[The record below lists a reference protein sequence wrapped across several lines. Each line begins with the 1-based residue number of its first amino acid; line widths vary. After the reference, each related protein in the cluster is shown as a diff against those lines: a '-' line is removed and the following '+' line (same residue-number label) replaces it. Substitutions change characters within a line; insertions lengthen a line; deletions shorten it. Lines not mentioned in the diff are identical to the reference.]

1 MNEAILTALAPHGE
15 LRAAIN
21 MSNFLLVS
29 GRSADG
35 GPDGLSPDLAK
46 EIARRLGVPCRLVPF
61 EGPGRLADAVGQD
74 IWDIGNIAIEPE
86 RAQTIDFSTSY
97 IKIDANFLVRDGSS
111 FTTNAEI
118 DKPGVEIILYNR
130 SAYDLWLKENFSHPD
145 FLRVT
150 SIKESHEMFYAGT
163 GDVLASLKPRL
174 VDELAKIDGYRIIEQ
189 PFTSINQSVG
199 LQKGHP
205 EALAFLNSLIA
216 ELSVNSFIEQA
227 LKRHGV
233 AEKLSMVTF

>member
-1 MNEAILTALAPHGE
+1 
-15 LRAAIN
+15 
-21 MSNFLLVS
+21 
-29 GRSADG
+29 
-35 GPDGLSPDLAK
+35 
-46 EIARRLGVPCRLVPF
+46 
-61 EGPGRLADAVGQD
+61 
-74 IWDIGNIAIEPE
+74 
-86 RAQTIDFSTSY
+86 
-97 IKIDANFLVRDGSS
+97 VRDGSS
-111 FTTNAEI
+111 FSTNAEI

-216 ELSVNSFIEQA
+216 ELSGNGFIEQA

>member
-61 EGPGRLADAVGQD
+61 EGPGQLADAVGQD
-74 IWDIGNIAIEPE
+74 IWDIGNIALEPE

-97 IKIDANFLVRDGSS
+97 IKIDANFLVRNGSS

-145 FLRVT
+145 FLRVA
-150 SIKESHEMFYAGT
+150 SIKESHEIFYAGM

-174 VDELAKIDGYRIIEQ
+174 LDELANIDGYRVIEQ
-189 PFTSINQSVG
+189 PFTSINQSIG
-199 LQKGHP
+199 IQKGHS
-205 EALAFLNSLIA
+205 AAVAFLNSLIA
-216 ELSVNSFIEQA
+216 ELSGNGFIEQS

-233 AEKLSMVTF
+233 EEKLSMVTF

>member
-46 EIARRLGVPCRLVPF
+46 EVASRLGVPCRLIPF
-61 EGPGRLADAVGQD
+61 DGPGQLADAVGQD
-74 IWDIGNIAIEPE
+74 IWDIGNIALEPE
-86 RAQTIDFSTSY
+86 RAQTIDFSISY

-111 FTTNAEI
+111 FTANAEI

-130 SAYDLWLKENFSHPD
+130 SAYDLWLKENFSHPN
-145 FLRVT
+145 FLRVI
-150 SIKESHEMFYAGT
+150 SIKESHEMFYAGK
-163 GDVLASLKPRL
+163 GDVLASLKPKL
-174 VDELAKIDGYRIIEQ
+174 VDELAKINGYRIIEQ

-199 LQKGHP
+199 IQKGNP
-205 EALAFLNSLIA
+205 DAVTFLNSLIA
-216 ELSVNSFIEQA
+216 ELSGNGFIEQS

-233 AEKLSMVTF
+233 VEKLSMVTF

>member
-1 MNEAILTALAPHGE
+1 M
-15 LRAAIN
+15 
-21 MSNFLLVS
+21 
-29 GRSADG
+29 
-35 GPDGLSPDLAK
+35 
-46 EIARRLGVPCRLVPF
+46 
-61 EGPGRLADAVGQD
+61 QD
-74 IWDIGNIAIEPE
+74 IWDIGNIAFEPE

-97 IKIDANFLVRDGSS
+97 INIDANFLVRDGSS
-111 FTTNAEI
+111 FTTNADI
-118 DKPGVEIILYNR
+118 DKPCVEIILYNR

-174 VDELAKIDGYRIIEQ
+174 LDELAKIDGYRIIEQ

-205 EALAFLNSLIA
+205 EAVAFLNSLIA
-216 ELSVNSFIEQA
+216 ELSGNGFIEQA

>member
-61 EGPGRLADAVGQD
+61 EGPGQLADAVGQD
-74 IWDIGNIAIEPE
+74 IWDIGNIALEPE

-97 IKIDANFLVRDGSS
+97 IKIDANFLVRNGSS

-145 FLRVT
+145 FLRVA
-150 SIKESHEMFYAGT
+150 SIKESHEIFYAGM

-174 VDELAKIDGYRIIEQ
+174 LDELANIDGYRVIEQ
-189 PFTSINQSVG
+189 PFTSINQSIG
-199 LQKGHP
+199 IQKGHS
-205 EALAFLNSLIA
+205 AAVVFLNSLIA
-216 ELSVNSFIEQA
+216 ELSGNGFIEQS

-233 AEKLSMVTF
+233 EEKLSMVTF

>member
-1 MNEAILTALAPHGE
+1 MMNEAILTALAPHGE

-61 EGPGRLADAVGQD
+61 EGPGQLADAVGQD
-74 IWDIGNIAIEPE
+74 IWDIGNIAFEPE

-118 DKPGVEIILYNR
+118 DKPGV
-130 SAYDLWLKENFSHPD
+130 
-145 FLRVT
+145 
-150 SIKESHEMFYAGT
+150 
-163 GDVLASLKPRL
+163 
-174 VDELAKIDGYRIIEQ
+174 
-189 PFTSINQSVG
+189 
-199 LQKGHP
+199 
-205 EALAFLNSLIA
+205 
-216 ELSVNSFIEQA
+216 
-227 LKRHGV
+227 
-233 AEKLSMVTF
+233 

>member
-46 EIARRLGVPCRLVPF
+46 EVASRLGVPCRLIPF
-61 EGPGRLADAVGQD
+61 DGPGQLADAVGQD
-74 IWDIGNIAIEPE
+74 IWDIGNIALEPE
-86 RAQTIDFSTSY
+86 RAQTIDFSISY

-111 FTTNAEI
+111 FTANAEI
-118 DKPGVEIILYNR
+118 DKPGVEIVLYNR
-130 SAYDLWLKENFSHPD
+130 SAYDLWLKENFSHPN
-145 FLRVT
+145 FLRVI
-150 SIKESHEMFYAGT
+150 SIKESHEMFYAGK

-199 LQKGHP
+199 IQKGHP
-205 EALAFLNSLIA
+205 DAVIFLNSLIA
-216 ELSVNSFIEQA
+216 ELSGNGFIEQS

-233 AEKLSMVTF
+233 VEKLSMVTF